1 MYRNGLDH
9 YHNRYIYVMEVPK
22 GYSIVITLGLGLRLP
37 RDSLLQTPF
46 SDGGVILKSYA
57 VTA

>member
-22 GYSIVITLGLGLRLP
+22 GYSIVISLGLRLP
-37 RDSLLQTPF
+37 CDSLLQTPF